1 MYPMRFSN
9 STQHNA
15 HLLGDP
21 VLAMPDLP
29 EHTKRLLFAQA
40 MLNNQRAL
48 NDECERL
55 IAARRVD
62 LLRKNVEARAREEDL
77 ARRAA
82 EVDESLGDAERAM
95 NARRGFRNVARH
107 LSSMRNLGLAP
118 KKETESFPKPPG
130 IPEKPTFAQARRE
143 AMANALATARRDP
156 NGYVDLRPEP
166 PLPAG
171 ARAAEPG

>member
-15 HLLGDP
+15 HALGNP

-55 IAARRVD
+55 IAARRAD
-62 LLRKNVEARAREEDL
+62 LLRLRLRRAREQLEARAREEDL

-107 LSSMRNLGLAP
+107 LSSMRTMSGWF
-118 KKETESFPKPPG
+118 S
-130 IPEKPTFAQARRE
+130 
-143 AMANALATARRDP
+143 
-156 NGYVDLRPEP
+156 V
-166 PLPAG
+166 
-171 ARAAEPG
+171 